1 MVVKAIIHLI
11 IAPCYHLILLIIVS
25 HAINQGFRRDLR
37 GPSCTVILN
46 RMGERV
52 ILSNVTDHVI
62 GGAHYP
68 ELRAAHYGCHRL
80 APPAQVVIRSELTH
94 IAHGVDVGALL
105 LWQLALG
112 LKGYDECRALAQL
125 TLHAYRAAHELY
137 QGFANAQAETC
148 PPLVH
153 LLVLFQ
159 SGKVHEEL
167 SQVFLGD
174 PYPRVLDADLKVDV
188 A

>member
-25 HAINQGFRRDLR
+25 YAIHEGFRRDLR

-46 RMGERV
+46 RMSERV

-94 IAHGVDVGALL
+94 IAHGLYVGASLL
-105 LWQLALG
+105 LRQLALG
-112 LKGYDECRALAQL
+112 LKGDDECRALAQL
-125 TLHAYRAAHELY
+125 TLHTYRAAHELY
-137 QGFANAQAETC
+137 QGLANAQTETC
-148 PPLVH
+148 PPSVSH
-153 LLVLFQ
+153 I
-159 SGKVHEEL
+159 
-167 SQVFLGD
+167 
-174 PYPRVLDADLKVDV
+174 
-188 A
+188 